1 MDQYTLRYLNENK
14 TELKRQKHYQSQ
26 AAELLI
32 ETDASDFVHNSA
44 QKKYDK
50 ATIRIEELE
59 NNIKKDGL
67 IDRVGIWLES
77 SVHIHANALKHEKVI
92 QNKKMEEKS
101 RKKNIRDDYYKN
113 LRKFCKASRN
123 QRYQIRRT
131 QRWLD
136 RTEKFFPEWKIK
148 KLQNM
153 PNNKGYIW
161 RGIHYY
167 GYKPAI
173 PGEPVFLFEQKG
185 KHLYIHEIT
194 THFHKIFIKESKKSR
209 RKLIETKHRRTIVTG
224 NKFTIIYEKLI
235 L

>member
-50 ATIRIEELE
+50 AKERIQELE
-59 NNIKKDGL
+59 NNIKKEGL
-67 IDRVGIWLES
+67 SDRVCAWLES
-77 SVHIHANALKHEKVI
+77 FAQIHEKVV
-92 QNKKMEEKS
+92 QHKKMEEKS
-101 RKKNIRDDYYKN
+101 RKKNIRDDFYKN
-113 LRKFCKASRN
+113 LRKFCKSERN

-131 QRWLD
+131 QRWLK
-136 RTEKFFPEWKIK
+136 RTENYFPEWKLK
-148 KLQNM
+148 KLKNM

-185 KHLYIHEIT
+185 KSLYIHEISAE
-194 THFHKIFIKESKKSR
+194 FHKVFIKESKKSR
-209 RKLIETKHRRTIVTG
+209 KKLIETRVRRNLLQEANLLSFIK
-224 NKFTIIYEKLI
+224 N
-235 L
+235 